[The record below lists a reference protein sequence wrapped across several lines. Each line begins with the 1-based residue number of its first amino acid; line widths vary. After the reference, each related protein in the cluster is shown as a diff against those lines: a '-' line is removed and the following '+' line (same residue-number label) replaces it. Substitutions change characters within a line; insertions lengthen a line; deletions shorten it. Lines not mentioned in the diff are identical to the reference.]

1 MLICWHEKCV
11 SLKYRPLLRQHMYM
25 YTQPHL
31 YFLVSNGKSSFYI
44 DFKKWIQYIHYVYH
58 QMLLQRSFSA
68 CWKSLYNCPTHHK
81 NPNHCRSMINISTEQ
96 LFKICTGFPKDIF
109 TILMDENVL
118 RTNITETGTLMYE
131 RKSTS
136 SKINDEST
144 WYNVQINHTVSFPMT
159 SVPHRMRYQCCK
171 LYLGQVKICA
181 R

>member
-1 MLICWHEKCV
+1 MTWKMC
-11 SLKYRPLLRQHMYM
+11 LLEIPTIIQATYVHV
-25 YTQPHL
+25 YTAQFI
-31 YFLVSNGKSSFYI
+31 FLGK
-44 DFKKWIQYIHYVYH
+44 KPQ
-58 QMLLQRSFSA
+58 
-68 CWKSLYNCPTHHK
+68 SLYNCPTHHK

-96 LFKICTGFPKDIF
+96 LFKICTGFLKDIF

>member
-1 MLICWHEKCV
+1 MVNPLSILISKSEYNTFITFITKCFYKDLSARV
-11 SLKYRPLLRQHMYM
+11 GNHYTTVQHVIK
-25 YTQPHL
+25 T
-31 YFLVSNGKSSFYI
+31 
-44 DFKKWIQYIHYVYH
+44 
-58 QMLLQRSFSA
+58 
-68 CWKSLYNCPTHHK
+68 PTIADQW
-81 NPNHCRSMINISTEQ
+81 SIFQTEQ
-96 LFKICTGFPKDIF
+96 LFKICTGFLKDIF

>member
-1 MLICWHEKCV
+1 MVNPLSILISKSEYNTFITFITKCFYKDLSARV
-11 SLKYRPLLRQHMYM
+11 GN
-25 YTQPHL
+25 HL
-31 YFLVSNGKSSFYI
+31 V
-44 DFKKWIQYIHYVYH
+44 
-58 QMLLQRSFSA
+58 
-68 CWKSLYNCPTHHK
+68 YNCPTHHK

-118 RTNITETGTLMYE
+118 RTNTTETGTLMYE